1 VRPGFSAARQPVS
14 PARGLLHGSRMS
26 HRRFILLLGLLV
38 TACIPPV
45 YTRTGDRVLPARPP
59 DCAFSLYTVSPPPA
73 AVELGVIQFSGQ
85 QDVQSARTE
94 AAPLVCAAGGNG
106 LVLWIGE
113 KDGNITTATVIA
125 TPR

>member
-1 VRPGFSAARQPVS
+1 LL
-14 PARGLLHGSRMS
+14 RGSGMS
-26 HRRFILLLGLLV
+26 NLRLTLLLGLLA

-45 YTRTGDRVLPARPP
+45 YTRTGDRVLPARAP

-85 QDVQSARTE
+85 HDVQTARAS

-106 LVLWIGE
+106 LVLWTGE
-113 KDGNITTATVIA
+113 KDGDISTATVIS
-125 TPR
+125 TSGDQPGR